1 MLRLIVLAF
10 GAIQLVLAARI
21 AIDLGMLT
29 SNGAIADLVIPISEA
44 LATPMQAVA
53 DAIGLNL
60 HGVRGAG
67 IDPAILTALVGWSH
81 RGACPDDLQ
90 RQRQPDPE
98 RVNARPKV
106 GVVDRHYSTDQVRH
120 ARFHDLPEYLS
131 EGDVLVIN
139 TSRTRNSALTASR
152 ADGTALELHLST
164 HFDDDLWTVE
174 VRAINDDGKTKH
186 LEDAREGEILTLP
199 VMAKAILLKPYV
211 SDCVDNSKPSET
223 LWLAKLKFPYHV
235 DDYLARYGFPI
246 RYNYVKKRWPLSFYQ
261 TVYATESGSA
271 EMPSAGRPFTSA
283 LMKQLASKGIR
294 IAPLVLHAGVSNLE
308 THEPPYKEF
317 YRVTSETARMVNEAR
332 DSGRR
337 IIAVGTT
344 AIRALETVTNADG
357 KTHAGEG
364 WTCLVI
370 TPQRGLRAV
379 DALLTGMHEP
389 DASHL
394 AILEALAGLSHI
406 KIAYE
411 QALSKGYLWHEFGD
425 LHLIMP

>member
-1 MLRLIVLAF
+1 MTSSPLSMIEFSLPPELEANAPPEARGLKRDQVRLMV
-10 GAIQLVLAARI
+10 
-21 AIDLGMLT
+21 
-29 SNGAIADLVIPISEA
+29 SN
-44 LATPMQAVA
+44 
-53 DAIGLNL
+53 
-60 HGVRGAG
+60 
-67 IDPAILTALVGWSH
+67 
-81 RGACPDDLQ
+81 
-90 RQRQPDPE
+90 
-98 RVNARPKV
+98 
-106 GVVDRHYSTDQVRH
+106 YSTDQVRH
-120 ARFHDLPEYLS
+120 ARFFHLDQYLS

-164 HFDDDLWTVE
+164 HIDEDLWTVE
-174 VRAINDDGKTKH
+174 VRSIDDAGKTKH

-199 VMAKAILLKPYV
+199 VMAKAILREPYV
-211 SDCVDNSKPSET
+211 SDCTDDSKPSKT

-271 EMPSAGRPFTSA
+271 EMPSAGRPFTSG
-283 LMKQLASKGIR
+283 LLKRLSSKGIK
-294 IAPLVLHAGVSNLE
+294 IAPLVLHTGVSNLE

-332 DSGRR
+332 ASGRR

-357 KTHAGEG
+357 MTHAGEG

-379 DALLTGMHEP
+379 NALLTGMHEP
-389 DASHL
+389 EASHL
-394 AILEALAGLSHI
+394 AILETLAGLSHI
-406 KIAYE
+406 KIAYDE
-411 QALSKGYLWHEFGD
+411 ALRNGYLWHEFGD

>member
-1 MLRLIVLAF
+1 MTSSPRSMIEFALPPELEASAPPEARGLKRDQVRLMV
-10 GAIQLVLAARI
+10 
-21 AIDLGMLT
+21 
-29 SNGAIADLVIPISEA
+29 SN
-44 LATPMQAVA
+44 
-53 DAIGLNL
+53 
-60 HGVRGAG
+60 
-67 IDPAILTALVGWSH
+67 
-81 RGACPDDLQ
+81 
-90 RQRQPDPE
+90 
-98 RVNARPKV
+98 
-106 GVVDRHYSTDQVRH
+106 YSTDQVRH
-120 ARFHDLPEYLS
+120 ARFYDLDEYLS

-164 HFDDDLWTVE
+164 HIDEDLWTVE
-174 VRAINDDGKTKH
+174 VRSIDEAGKTKH
-186 LEDAREGEILTLP
+186 FEDTHEGEILTLP
-199 VMAKAILLKPYV
+199 VLGKAILQKPYI
-211 SDCVDNSKPSET
+211 SDCTDDSKPSET
-223 LWLAKLKFPYHV
+223 LWLAKLKLPYQV

-271 EMPSAGRPFTSA
+271 EMPSAGRPFTSG
-283 LMKQLASKGIR
+283 LLKRLSSKGIK
-294 IAPLVLHAGVSNLE
+294 IAPLVLHTGVSNLE

-332 DSGRR
+332 ASDQR

-370 TPQRGLRAV
+370 TPQRGLRIV
-379 DALLTGMHEP
+379 NALLTGMHEP
-389 DASHL
+389 EASHL
-394 AILEALAGLSHI
+394 AILEGLAGLSHI
-406 KIAYE
+406 KIAYDE
-411 QALSKGYLWHEFGD
+411 ALHNSYLWHEFGD